1 MLSPQDSSTIASPWG
16 QFVDMVEEDDDVA
29 DIKSEQSSY
38 CFLFKN
44 TLSPRREGYRP
55 YPKRFKRQRIVST
68 SDTSHLQGFVLG
80 SPSEVEETAAQ
91 LRSLSF

>member
-1 MLSPQDSSTIASPWG
+1 
-16 QFVDMVEEDDDVA
+16 MVEEDDDDV
-29 DIKSEQSSY
+29 DDTKGGHSSY
-38 CFLFKN
+38 CFLFEN
-44 TLSPRREGYRP
+44 DLSPRRKGYCP

-80 SPSEVEETAAQ
+80 SPSEIEETAAQ